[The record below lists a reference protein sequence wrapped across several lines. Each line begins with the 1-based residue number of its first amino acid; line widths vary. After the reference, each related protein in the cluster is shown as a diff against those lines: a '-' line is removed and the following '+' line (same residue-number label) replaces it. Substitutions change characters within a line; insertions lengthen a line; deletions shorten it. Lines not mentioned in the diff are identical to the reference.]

1 MNNKKPRLSAKQSQE
16 LTKLITITKTATL
29 KAVMDPG
36 ELAKVIAVVASDLD
50 QTAEMASAFP
60 LFWDD
65 CAPPA
70 EYLRC
75 KNIITYCNGFFP
87 DLHRWK
93 QGAGELLQNVH
104 QKVS

>member
-50 QTAEMASAFP
+50 QTAEM
-60 LFWDD
+60 
-65 CAPPA
+65 
-70 EYLRC
+70 LRRFRSSGT
-75 KNIITYCNGFFP
+75 IA
-87 DLHRWK
+87 R
-93 QGAGELLQNVH
+93 LLRNTTR
-104 QKVS
+104 ST